1 MLATLIDKPF
11 DSPDWIFE
19 IKWDGYRA
27 ISRIN
32 ENEVSIYSRNNI
44 SFNEKFPEI
53 VDSLSALRIDTV
65 LDGEIVV
72 VDENGKSDFQ
82 LLQAY
87 LKEKKGNLVYY
98 VFDILYLDGKTLTD
112 LELSDRKKIL
122 KDLFSNIKAL
132 DYIRISDYIEKDGKD
147 FFRIAK
153 QNNLEGIIA
162 KKKTGKYLSGRR
174 SRDWLK
180 IKSVLQQEVVVAGY
194 TLSKS
199 PFRKIGS
206 LIAGVYDNEDLI
218 FIGQIGTGFD
228 ESEINK
234 ILSRLE
240 RLNTLSSPFKETPDI
255 DPVPLWTKPEI
266 VAEVRFSE
274 WTRKGIMRQ
283 PVYIGLR
290 NDKDPEEVR
299 MERMQGPYTA
309 LEKNRTARKE
319 TKNKRYPG
327 TAINKD
333 AIRVVLKHPDK
344 VFWPREKYTKKD
356 LFTYYMD
363 ISSYILPYIND
374 RLQSLNRCPDGID
387 GECFYQKDIDYELP
401 EWLETKG
408 IYSKSRKAT
417 IDYLLCKDINSLL
430 YMVNLGCIDIHPW
443 NSRVSRIE
451 NPDYAVLDLDPLGVS
466 FKEVIKVAIEARDIF
481 DRLEINAFFKTS
493 GSKGIHIYIPLGA
506 RYSYKQSLDFIK
518 IIAGIINSRIPEM
531 TSLERSPEK
540 RHKKVYLDCYQNRKG
555 QTVAAPYSIR
565 PRPGAP
571 VSTPLDRDELDMDF
585 KPSDFNI
592 KNIFSRLEK
601 KGDLWKGVLEHGLDI
616 KRCIEKIEKGLNLG

>member
-1 MLATLIDKPF
+1 M
-11 DSPDWIFE
+11 SC
-19 IKWDGYRA
+19 IKLHNY
-27 ISRIN
+27 
-32 ENEVSIYSRNNI
+32 
-44 SFNEKFPEI
+44 
-53 VDSLSALRIDTV
+53 
-65 LDGEIVV
+65 
-72 VDENGKSDFQ
+72 
-82 LLQAY
+82 
-87 LKEKKGNLVYY
+87 
-98 VFDILYLDGKTLTD
+98 
-112 LELSDRKKIL
+112 
-122 KDLFSNIKAL
+122 
-132 DYIRISDYIEKDGKD
+132 
-147 FFRIAK
+147 
-153 QNNLEGIIA
+153 
-162 KKKTGKYLSGRR
+162 
-174 SRDWLK
+174 
-180 IKSVLQQEVVVAGY
+180 
-194 TLSKS
+194 
-199 PFRKIGS
+199 
-206 LIAGVYDNEDLI
+206 
-218 FIGQIGTGFD
+218 
-228 ESEINK
+228 
-234 ILSRLE
+234 
-240 RLNTLSSPFKETPDI
+240 NT
-255 DPVPLWTKPEI
+255 
-266 VAEVRFSE
+266 
-274 WTRKGIMRQ
+274 
-283 PVYIGLR
+283 
-290 NDKDPEEVR
+290 
-299 MERMQGPYTA
+299 
-309 LEKNRTARKE
+309 
-319 TKNKRYPG
+319 
-327 TAINKD
+327 
-333 AIRVVLKHPDK
+333 
-344 VFWPREKYTKKD
+344 
-356 LFTYYMD
+356 
-363 ISSYILPYIND
+363 ILPYIND

-451 NPDYAVLDLDPLGVS
+451 NPDYAVLDLDPLDTS

-601 KGDLWKGVLEHGLDI
+601 KGDLWKGVLEHGVDI
-616 KRCIEKIEKGLNLG
+616 KICIEKIEKGLNLG